1 MRRWKLD
8 DLRQREHLE
17 AVPARLFRLRFLQ
30 RLIAANHFI
39 IELRQV
45 HNVPHEP
52 TIVVSTKVTKQERF
66 LGFLCLQHLCLR
78 FLFLSYLLRLL
89 VFLPCKSYFLSSLG
103 SIFIFL
109 LGFFLGFSGVSPCG
123 ERCLELPLLLFLVIF
138 TVKQGIAVA
147 TRC

>member
-1 MRRWKLD
+1 MRCWKLD
-8 DLRQREHLE
+8 YLRHWEHLK
-17 AVPARLFRLRFLQ
+17 AVPARLFRLGFLE

-66 LGFLCLQHLCLR
+66 LGLLCLLLLCLR

-147 TRC
+147 ARC